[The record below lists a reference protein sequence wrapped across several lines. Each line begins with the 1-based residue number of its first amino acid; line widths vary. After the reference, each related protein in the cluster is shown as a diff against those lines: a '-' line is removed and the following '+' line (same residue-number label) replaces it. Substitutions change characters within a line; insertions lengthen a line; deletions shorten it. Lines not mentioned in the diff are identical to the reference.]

1 VATVAAM
8 AASDYISLVQH
19 QQVRYQRYRPTSQRH
34 TMERPVKRV
43 REERASGLAGGKYNY
58 GYQPVEGNIP
68 PVPHPDKWGEQYGY
82 GSVTRGSGF

>member
-1 VATVAAM
+1 MAVVTAAM

-19 QQVRYQRYRPTSQRH
+19 QQMRYQRLRPTSQRH

-43 REERASGLAGGKYNY
+43 RAERASGLAGGKYNY
-58 GYQPVEGNIP
+58 GYNAESIP

-82 GSVTRGSGF
+82 GSVTKGSGF